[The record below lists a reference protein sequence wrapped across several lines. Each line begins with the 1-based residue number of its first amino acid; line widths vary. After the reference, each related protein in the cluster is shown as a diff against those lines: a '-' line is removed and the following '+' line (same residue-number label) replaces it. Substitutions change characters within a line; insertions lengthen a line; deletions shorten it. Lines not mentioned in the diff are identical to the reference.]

1 MNNFIRCAACVAL
14 LCLGGSW
21 LGTEVS
27 AQIPIGSCP
36 VSRNINVSA
45 DASPDLDSSQ
55 PGIQVRIGTRVQLS
69 GTAQVFTTRADCSE
83 TETLATLAWSLFFQ
97 PTGSEET
104 EITSSLGPQTTQ
116 TLETPSTT
124 SFTATAEGTYRAR
137 VRGTSG
143 TLLPKLATAVI
154 QVKPPPPG
162 LLQSC
167 GKVSFL
173 RGNDV
178 GGGFGPP
185 NDFIDVEVIAKLNTV
200 PARSMGF
207 QLRTD
212 GNEAARHGMLDLLR
226 DAFTTNANVCIDY
239 FLVPGRNN
247 GVAIRVALNK

>member
-1 MNNFIRCAACVAL
+1 MNNFIKSAACVAL
-14 LCLGGSW
+14 LCLGSSW
-21 LGTEVS
+21 LATEVS
-27 AQIPIGSCP
+27 AQIPVGPCQ
-36 VSRNINVSA
+36 VSRDLNVSA

-69 GTAQVFTTRADCSE
+69 GTARVLTTKADCSD
-83 TETLATLAWSLFFQ
+83 TETLATLAWSLFFR
-97 PTGSEET
+97 PTGGEET

-116 TLETPSTT
+116 TLETPSNT

-143 TLLPKLATAVI
+143 TLLAEVATAVI

-173 RGNDV
+173 RGHDV
-178 GGGFGPP
+178 GSGFGPA
-185 NDFIDVEVIAKLNTV
+185 NDFIDVEVVAKLNTL

-212 GNEAARHGMLDLLR
+212 GNEAARRGMLDLLR

>member
-1 MNNFIRCAACVAL
+1 MNNFLTRATCVAL

-21 LGTEVS
+21 LATDVS
-27 AQIPIGSCP
+27 AQIPVGPCQ
-36 VSRNINVSA
+36 VSRSLNVTA

-55 PGIQVRIGTRVQLS
+55 PGIQVRIGTRIQLS
-69 GTAQVFTTRADCSE
+69 GTAQVVTRVVDCSE
-83 TETLATLAWSLFFQ
+83 TETLATLAWSLFFR
-97 PTGSEET
+97 PTGGEES
-104 EITSSLGPQTTQ
+104 EITSSLSPQTTQ
-116 TLETPSTT
+116 TLDIPSTT

-143 TLLPKLATAVI
+143 ALLPEVATAVI
-154 QVKPPPPG
+154 QVKPPPPA

-173 RGNDV
+173 RGQNV
-178 GGGFGPP
+178 GSGFGPS
-185 NDFIDVEVIAKLNTV
+185 NDFIDVEVVAKLNTV

-207 QLRTD
+207 QLRND
-212 GNEAARHGMLDLLR
+212 GNEPARHGMLDLLR